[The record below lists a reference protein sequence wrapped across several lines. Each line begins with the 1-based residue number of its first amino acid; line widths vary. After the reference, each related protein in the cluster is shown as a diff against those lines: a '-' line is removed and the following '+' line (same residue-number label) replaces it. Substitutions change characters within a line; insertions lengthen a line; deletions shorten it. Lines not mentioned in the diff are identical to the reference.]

1 MRENCSVIVCSYD
14 YQCSENQNI
23 FWIGPH
29 SCTYV
34 IAIKE
39 NNKNLCS
46 FVRFPRYRRQQRQME
61 TKHHGHVTN
70 QFRQI
75 LLSICLLVLRSKPC
89 HCQMLFGREGL
100 KDETCLGLIDRSWK
114 WTLWNDLLANLTSR
128 ERTNYNRQML
138 KGKSTPIV
146 SIISPHDLSVIS
158 TCCCTAKD

>member
-75 LLSICLLVLRSKPC
+75 LLSICLLVSAFKAMSLS
-89 HCQMLFGREGL
+89 
-100 KDETCLGLIDRSWK
+100 DVI
-114 WTLWNDLLANLTSR
+114 
-128 ERTNYNRQML
+128 RTRRPQRR
-138 KGKSTPIV
+138 
-146 SIISPHDLSVIS
+146 DLSGTNRS
-158 TCCCTAKD
+158 ELEMNTLKRSSC